1 MNLSLTGH
9 HLEITPA
16 MRDYVHSKLERVT
29 NHFDQV
35 IDVKVTLSVEKL
47 QHKVEATMHVPGN
60 DLHVT
65 CTDENM
71 YSAIDMLADKL
82 DRQVLKHKEKQGDHH
97 RSTGGLKH
105 QPTE

>member
-16 MRDYVHSKLERVT
+16 LRDYVQSKLERVT
-29 NHFDQV
+29 NHFDHV

-47 QHKVEATMHVPGN
+47 VHKAEVTMHVPGH
-60 DLHVT
+60 DLHVA
-65 CTDENM
+65 CSDENM

-97 RSTGGLKH
+97 RATGGLKH